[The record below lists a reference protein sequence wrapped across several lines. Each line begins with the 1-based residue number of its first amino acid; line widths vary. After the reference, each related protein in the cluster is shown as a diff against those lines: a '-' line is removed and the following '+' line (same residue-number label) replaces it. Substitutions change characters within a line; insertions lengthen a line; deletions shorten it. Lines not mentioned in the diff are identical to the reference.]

1 MINIKAYAVPKSSGG
16 SSSNSLGSSGNI
28 EINGSTSLADEWFYY
43 NDDYDA
49 VCCRHNFYS
58 VGSVAA
64 NGAPPEEGVERDDIV
79 DNLTSNDKNKA
90 LSANMGRVIK
100 SLIDEI
106 TTTSGGQA
114 VITIDWSNVTNKPS
128 TFTPESHT
136 HNLND
141 INNLQNTINA
151 QNANI
156 SNINANLTSHTG
168 NNNIHL
174 TSEQKNKLDS
184 LTPQQITKLGQL
196 IDMITINTSS
206 NTVTLNGTLRTVND
220 VTAHV

>member
-1 MINIKAYAVPKSSGG
+1 
-16 SSSNSLGSSGNI
+16 
-28 EINGSTSLADEWFYY
+28 
-43 NDDYDA
+43 
-49 VCCRHNFYS
+49 
-58 VGSVAA
+58 
-64 NGAPPEEGVERDDIV
+64 
-79 DNLTSNDKNKA
+79 
-90 LSANMGRVIK
+90 MGRVIK

-141 INNLQNTINA
+141 INNLQNTINT

-220 VTAHV
+220 VTAHI

>member
-1 MINIKAYAVPKSSGG
+1 MIHIKAYAVPKSTRGSGTSSSGG
-16 SSSNSLGSSGNI
+16 GSTV
-28 EINGSTSLADEWFYY
+28 INESTSLADNWFYY

-49 VCCRHNFYS
+49 VCCRYNFYS

-79 DNLTSNDKNKA
+79 DNLTSNEKNKA
-90 LSANMGRVIK
+90 LSANMGRVLK
-100 SLIDEI
+100 SLIDSI

-128 TFTPESHT
+128 TFAPSSHT
-136 HNLND
+136 HNIND
-141 INNLQNTINA
+141 INNLQNTVNT

-174 TSEQKNKLDS
+174 TSAQKNKLDS
-184 LTPQQITKLGQL
+184 LTPQQLTKLGQL
-196 IDMITINTSS
+196 IDLITINTSS